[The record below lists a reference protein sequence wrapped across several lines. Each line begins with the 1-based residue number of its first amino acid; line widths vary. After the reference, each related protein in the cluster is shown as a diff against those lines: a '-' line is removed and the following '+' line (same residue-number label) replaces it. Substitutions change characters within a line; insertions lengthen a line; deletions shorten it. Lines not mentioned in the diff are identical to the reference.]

1 MKIDFRLDPF
11 HPFHLGFVAKPNAP
25 GRSDAELDGRRST
38 CEVFLKPRH
47 GFLVLALSVLSNFQ
61 LMVLGFEMIEV
72 QIPLGYLGDQENDK
86 PRYLG
91 SLVRIAISPVAVAR
105 TSAKASVASKCS
117 RIAQASVTEHR
128 SRVREA
134 ALFAGEPSAE
144 TSRNWKKK
152 EYKLKLI
159 KATWNFMRTKRR
171 IPKVK
176 HVPSELVDRSLSIE
190 MTDN

>member
-128 SRVREA
+128 SRVFERHRMRIRRREA
-134 ALFAGEPSAE
+134 AFCAGESSAE
-144 TSRNWKKK
+144 TSRN
-152 EYKLKLI
+152 
-159 KATWNFMRTKRR
+159 
-171 IPKVK
+171 
-176 HVPSELVDRSLSIE
+176 
-190 MTDN
+190 

>member
-105 TSAKASVASKCS
+105 TSARASVASKCS

-128 SRVREA
+128 SRVFGRH
-134 ALFAGEPSAE
+134 
-144 TSRNWKKK
+144 RMH
-152 EYKLKLI
+152 I
-159 KATWNFMRTKRR
+159 RR
-171 IPKVK
+171 IP
-176 HVPSELVDRSLSIE
+176 
-190 MTDN
+190 